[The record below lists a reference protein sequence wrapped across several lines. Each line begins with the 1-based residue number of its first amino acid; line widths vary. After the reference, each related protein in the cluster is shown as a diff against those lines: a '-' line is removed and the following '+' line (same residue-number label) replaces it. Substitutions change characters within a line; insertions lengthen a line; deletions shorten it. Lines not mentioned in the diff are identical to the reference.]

1 MNTNSKDFVEKLKG
15 KTLALFFTAGISLKT
30 WHEIGMID
38 REVAIYNDLSK
49 YFKHIY
55 FFTYGD
61 KGDLK
66 FKSYLTDNIT
76 IIPKKYISNSLLYSF
91 MIPFIHRKIFKD
103 VDILKTNQMPGAWSA
118 VLTKLIYRNKLVVRT
133 GYMLSIRIAKD
144 NPNRLKKRLIKNIER
159 IAYKRADGII
169 TSSSYNYEY
178 VVRNYNPTCLHLFIP
193 NYVETNIFKPISKI
207 KKKQGSIC
215 FIGRLTRQKN
225 LFALLEALKG
235 SPYTLTIIGSGE
247 QEEQLKKFAT
257 ENKIEAN
264 FLGNVPNHKLPEI
277 LNQHELFILP
287 SLWEG
292 MPKTLLEAMACGLPV
307 IGTKIEGTK
316 EVITHGKNGILCD
329 TDTDSIKEA
338 IITLLEDEELQQ
350 KLGENARNTIVE
362 HYSLNNLAL
371 KELKLME
378 KLII

>member
-1 MNTNSKDFVEKLKG
+1 MNTNSKDFVEKLKD

-30 WHEIGMID
+30 WHGIGMID

-49 YFKHIY
+49 YFKRIY

-61 KGDLK
+61 KEDLK
-66 FKSYLTDNIT
+66 FKSYLADNIT

-91 MIPFIHRKIFKD
+91 MIPFIHRKIFRD
-103 VDILKTNQMPGAWSA
+103 VDILKTNQMSGSWSA
-118 VLTKLIYRNKLVVRT
+118 VLTKLSYRNKLVVRT
-133 GYMLSIRIAKD
+133 GYMWSIRIAKD
-144 NPNRLKKRLIKNIER
+144 NPNRLKKWLIKNIER
-159 IAYKRADGII
+159 IAYKYADGII

-178 VVRNYNPTCLHLFIP
+178 VVRNYHPTCLHLFIP
-193 NYVETNIFKPISKI
+193 NYVETSTFKPISKI

-235 SPYTLTIIGSGE
+235 LPSTLTIIGSGE
-247 QEEQLKKFAT
+247 QEELLKKFAT

-264 FLGNVPNHKLPEI
+264 FLGNVPNHELPEI
-277 LNQHELFILP
+277 LNPHEIFILP
-287 SLWEG
+287 SLCEG

-329 TDTDSIKEA
+329 TDRDSIKEA
-338 IITLLEDEELQQ
+338 IITLLEDEELKQ
-350 KLGENARNTIVE
+350 KLGENARKTIVE

-371 KELKLME
+371 EELKLME
-378 KLII
+378 GLL